1 MQYNLESAKY
11 YFQRGIEVKMPEVAA
26 TGDPTRYREDIPTE
40 EFDGSKYLVKQYFKT
55 HVHSFLS
62 LLVQLTFL
70 AITFEEKNRINSYK

>member
-11 YFQRGIEVKMPEVAA
+11 YFQRGIEVKMPEVAG

-40 EFDGSKYLVKQYFKT
+40 EFDGSKYLVKQYFET

-62 LLVQLTFL
+62 LLCSTIDILGNHFRG
-70 AITFEEKNRINSYK
+70 KK